1 MTLTV
6 MAPGSSHKR
15 SSNTMSAFLALAPHK
30 AGHLPI
36 IIHVLIA
43 TARLTR
49 ARARACDTHLSSLC
63 EDTVRMEHQSNTR
76 SLGTFERVHLV
87 KDRDAVHGPQYASGR
102 LSLIISLGAR

>member
-15 SSNTMSAFLALAPHK
+15 SSNTMSAFLALASHK

-36 IIHVLIA
+36 IIH
-43 TARLTR
+43 
-49 ARARACDTHLSSLC
+49 
-63 EDTVRMEHQSNTR
+63 HQSNTR

>member
-1 MTLTV
+1 
-6 MAPGSSHKR
+6 
-15 SSNTMSAFLALAPHK
+15 MSAFLALAPHK

-36 IIHVLIA
+36 IIHFE
-43 TARLTR
+43 
-49 ARARACDTHLSSLC
+49 S
-63 EDTVRMEHQSNTR
+63 RMEHQSNTR

>member
-15 SSNTMSAFLALAPHK
+15 GSNTMSAFLALAPHK
-30 AGHLPI
+30 AGHLSI

-49 ARARACDTHLSSLC
+49 ARARACDTHLSSLSG
-63 EDTVRMEHQSNTR
+63 RMEHQSNTR